1 MKPIGSVTT
10 GSPSPEKA
18 DANSTGK
25 PPGATGFA
33 LTSGSQ
39 KVPAPA
45 TPAAMEEALIPL
57 TSLLQSFR
65 EVPLGQTLGS
75 TMTPEQRTAT
85 LSTLAPL
92 ASLGDRMQVLR
103 IVQRMLALYPSKERP
118 DSVAEDWVRVLQ
130 DQPLASIW
138 AVYERT
144 IRQPGQFAP
153 SIGDFFTEVK
163 NHAETVEWV
172 RKSVAT
178 VKP

>member
-1 MKPIGSVTT
+1 MT
-10 GSPSPEKA
+10 
-18 DANSTGK
+18 
-25 PPGATGFA
+25 A
-33 LTSGSQ
+33 LTTRET
-39 KVPAPA
+39 VPPPA
-45 TPAAMEEALIPL
+45 TPQAMEAALTPL
-57 TSLLQSFR
+57 TALLNAYR
-65 EVPLGQTLGS
+65 AVPLGQTLGS

-153 SIGDFFTEVK
+153 SIGDFFSEVK
-163 NHAETVEWV
+163 THAETVDWLC
-172 RKSVAT
+172 KSIAG
-178 VKP
+178 VKV

>member
-1 MKPIGSVTT
+1 
-10 GSPSPEKA
+10 
-18 DANSTGK
+18 
-25 PPGATGFA
+25 
-33 LTSGSQ
+33 
-39 KVPAPA
+39 
-45 TPAAMEEALIPL
+45 
-57 TSLLQSFR
+57 
-65 EVPLGQTLGS
+65 
-75 TMTPEQRTAT
+75 MTPEQRTAT

-118 DSVAEDWVRVLQ
+118 DSVAEDWVRVLE

-163 NHAETVEWV
+163 THAETVEWV
-172 RKSVAT
+172 RNSVAT